1 MGDTVSGKGPNP
13 IQILAA
19 LGVAIQCFELRDS
32 DQHRR
37 ELHPAI
43 RSLLLHP
50 EQLGLTLMAITHPDD
65 QALLEAHLKGLEAA
79 TPKGKVYTHDLRL
92 KDAQDQWRWFELHH
106 MWIDPV
112 PDAPEIRI
120 YGAIQEITARKEIE
134 LAAIEEARLYR
145 RIFEDSPIG
154 IAIGKPDSRYDR
166 VNKALC
172 DIVGYEWYPGI
183 MLDLVKHTHPD
194 DLPANLALIERQ
206 LRHKIAYA
214 EFEKRYIRTDGEIR
228 WMHMYGH
235 TIYND
240 QGEIEYGVMMSL
252 DITAWKSLEAER
264 LLSTTERERLIQELE
279 GRNAEME
286 RFIYTVSHDLKSPLI
301 TVQGFLGY
309 LETDIASGR
318 TDRVSRDIEHIS
330 QAISRMNVLLQDLLE
345 LSRVGRLVNPYEW
358 ISLDFIVMEAVQNV
372 IGRIDRINAILNVRN
387 GMPTVYVDRQRIVE
401 VFQNL
406 LDNALK
412 FMGDQTVPYIEIGAD
427 ETETE
432 VICFVRDNGMGIEP
446 RYHEKIF
453 GLFERLDPQTD
464 GTGIGLALIRR
475 IVETHNGRVW
485 VESDGQNHGS
495 TFFFTLPRKEPS
507 HASNER

>member
-1 MGDTVSGKGPNP
+1 MGDTVSGEGPNP
-13 IQILAA
+13 VQMLAA
-19 LGVAIQCFELRDS
+19 LGVTIRSFGLHHS

-37 ELHPAI
+37 ELHPVI
-43 RSLLLHP
+43 REVLLYP
-50 EQLGLTLMAITHPDD
+50 DQPGLTLIAITHPDD
-65 QALLEAHLKGLEAA
+65 QMLLEAHLKELEAL
-79 TPKGKVYTHDLRL
+79 TPKGKVYTNDLRL
-92 KDAQDQWRWFELHH
+92 KDAQGQWHWFELRHVC
-106 MWIDPV
+106 IDPTPNA
-112 PDAPEIRI
+112 PDIRI
-120 YGAIQEITARKEIE
+120 YGAIQEIAARKEIE
-134 LAAIEEARLYR
+134 LTHIDEERLYR

-166 VNKALC
+166 VNKTLC

-194 DLPANLALIERQ
+194 DLPANLALIEHQ
-206 LRHKIAYA
+206 LRHQIAYA

-240 QGEIEYGVMMSL
+240 QGDIEYGVMMSL
-252 DITAWKSLEAER
+252 DITAWKTLEAER
-264 LLSTTERERLIQELE
+264 QLSTAERERLIHELE
-279 GRNAEME
+279 ARNAEME

-345 LSRVGRLVNPYEW
+345 LSRVGRLVNPYER

-372 IGRIDRINAILNVRN
+372 IGRIDRISAILSVRN
-387 GMPTVYVDRQRIVE
+387 GMPIVYVDRQRIVE

-412 FMGDQTVPYIEIGAD
+412 FMGGQSVPFIEIGAD
-427 ETETE
+427 ATDTE

-464 GTGIGLALIRR
+464 GTGIGLALVRR
-475 IVETHNGRVW
+475 IVETHGGRVW
-485 VESDGQNHGS
+485 VESDGQNNGS
-495 TFFFTLPRKEPS
+495 TFYFTLPRKEAS
-507 HASNER
+507 HASDER